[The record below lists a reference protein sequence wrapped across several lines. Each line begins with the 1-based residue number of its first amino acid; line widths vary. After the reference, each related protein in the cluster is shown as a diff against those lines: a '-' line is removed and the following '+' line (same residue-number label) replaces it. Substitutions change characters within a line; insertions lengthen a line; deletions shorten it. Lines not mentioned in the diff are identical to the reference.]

1 MNFDD
6 LAVHIKWVGAGF
18 AAVLIVFGIVVG
30 LAATFIF

>member
-6 LAVHIKWVGAGF
+6 LAVRIKWVGIGF
-18 AAVLIVFGIVVG
+18 AATLIVFGIVLG